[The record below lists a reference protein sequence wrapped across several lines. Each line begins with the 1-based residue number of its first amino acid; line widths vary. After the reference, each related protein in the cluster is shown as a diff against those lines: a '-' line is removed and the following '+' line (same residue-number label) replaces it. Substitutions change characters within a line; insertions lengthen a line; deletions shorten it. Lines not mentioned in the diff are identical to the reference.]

1 MADSVAGG
9 TYSFVGTCVILFILN
24 LIPGLQLRADED
36 AEILGIDDA
45 EIGTLLPPPH
55 PASIIW
61 SFSFFFLPF
70 FLPLRKFANT
80 GNFKASLPTTMSS

>member
-9 TYSFVGTCVILFILN
+9 TYSFVGTCIILFILN

-45 EIGTLLPPPH
+45 EIGTYLAPESVR
-55 PASIIW
+55 PAS
-61 SFSFFFLPF
+61 SDVCC
-70 FLPLRKFANT
+70 
-80 GNFKASLPTTMSS
+80 